1 MKLGTLLLVSLVS
14 IALGVMLG
22 SVYISPVDCFKDKMA
37 RNLMFNLRLPRVISA
52 FLVGAVLSV
61 VGNSYQGLFKNP
73 LLDPYLLGVSAGAS
87 FGAALSLSIAEV
99 RGYTFVILSPLFAF
113 AFSLF
118 SAIIALLLSRRRGRI
133 SSTDLVLSGATMN
146 IFFGALTLFF
156 LFYIRRSSQG
166 FTTWIFGSFSATV
179 WSDATYALFGFII
192 AILPPLF
199 LWRSL
204 DAMTFGEDFAK
215 VVGVETERVKLIVF
229 LSGVLSTSVVV
240 SRFGSIGFV
249 GLVIPHITR
258 RLFGYSHKTSVPS
271 VTLLGGTFLVLSD
284 LVSRVVASPSE
295 VPIGVITS
303 FVGIPFFFYIMR
315 R

>member
-1 MKLGTLLLVSLVS
+1 MKIFLTISVALIS
-14 IALGVMLG
+14 ISLGVLLG
-22 SVYISPVDCFKDKMA
+22 SVRVSPASILSDEFS
-37 RNLMFNLRLPRVISA
+37 RNLIVDLRMPRVLSA

-73 LLDPYLLGVSAGAS
+73 WLDPYLMGVSAGAS
-87 FGAALSLSIAEV
+87 FGASLSLSLAESK
-99 RGYTFVILSPLFAF
+99 GYIYVVMTPVFAF
-113 AFSLF
+113 AFSMI
-118 SAIIALLLSRRRGRI
+118 SAFLALVVSKRGRSI
-133 SSTDLVLSGATMN
+133 HSTQLVLAGATMN

-156 LFYIRRSSQG
+156 LFYVRRSSQG

-179 WSDATYALFGFII
+179 WSDFLFAIVAFAVAMIPAL
-192 AILPPLF
+192 LK
-199 LWRSL
+199 WRSL

-215 VVGVETERVKLIVF
+215 VVGVETERVKLLIF
-229 LSGVLSTSVVV
+229 LSGVLSTSIVV

-258 RLFGYSHKTSVPS
+258 KLFGYSHRLSIPYS
-271 VTLLGGTFLVLSD
+271 AIIGGTFLVLSD
-284 LVSRVVASPSE
+284 LVSRIVAAPSE
-295 VPIGVITS
+295 VPIGVITA

>member
-1 MKLGTLLLVSLVS
+1 MKIFLTILVASISIFLGIS
-14 IALGVMLG
+14 LG
-22 SVYISPVDCFKDKMA
+22 SVRVSPASMFKDELA
-37 RNLMFNLRLPRVISA
+37 RKLIIDLRMPRVFSA
-52 FLVGAVLSV
+52 FLVGAILSI

-73 LLDPYLLGVSAGAS
+73 LLDPYLMGVSAGAS
-87 FGAALSLSIAEV
+87 FGASLSLSIAEV
-99 RGYTFVILSPLFAF
+99 KGYLYVALTPVFAF
-113 AFSLF
+113 AFSMI
-118 SAIIALLLSRRRGRI
+118 SALLALII
-133 SSTDLVLSGATMN
+133 SSRGKMISNTLLVLSGATMN

-179 WSDATYALFGFII
+179 WNDFSFAAI
-192 AILPPLF
+192 AFAIAMIPTILN
-199 LWRSL
+199 WRAL

-215 VVGVETERVKLIVF
+215 VVGVETEKVKLIVF
-229 LSGVLSTSVVV
+229 LSGVVSTSLVV

-258 RLFGYSHKTSVPS
+258 KLFGYSHRSSIPYSAAV
-271 VTLLGGTFLVLSD
+271 GGTFLVLSD
-284 LVSRVVASPSE
+284 LISRTIAAPSE
-295 VPIGVITS
+295 VPIGVITA

>member
-1 MKLGTLLLVSLVS
+1 MIIFALVS
-14 IALGVMLG
+14 ISLGVLLG
-22 SVYISPVDCFKDKMA
+22 SVKVSPASIFNDKLS
-37 RNLMFNLRLPRVISA
+37 RSLVFDLRLPRVLSA

-73 LLDPYLLGVSAGAS
+73 LLDPYLMGVSAGAS
-87 FGAALSLSIAEV
+87 FGASLSLSLAEV
-99 RGYTFVILSPLFAF
+99 RGYIYVALAPVFAF
-113 AFSLF
+113 AFSMISALF
-118 SAIIALLLSRRRGRI
+118 ALVVSKRGKVI
-133 SSTDLVLSGATMN
+133 SSTQLVLSGATMN

-156 LFYIRRSSQG
+156 LFYVRRSSQG

-179 WSDATYALFGFII
+179 WDDFFFAVAAFFIAVI
-192 AILPPLF
+192 PSVLS
-199 LWRSL
+199 WRAL

-215 VVGVETERVKLIVF
+215 VVGVETEKVKLWIF
-229 LSGVLSTSVVV
+229 LSGVLSTSIVV

-258 RLFGYSHKTSVPS
+258 KLFGYSHKSSIPYSAAV
-271 VTLLGGTFLVLSD
+271 GGIFLVLSD
-284 LVSRVVASPSE
+284 LVSRVVAAPSE
-295 VPIGVITS
+295 VPIGVITA